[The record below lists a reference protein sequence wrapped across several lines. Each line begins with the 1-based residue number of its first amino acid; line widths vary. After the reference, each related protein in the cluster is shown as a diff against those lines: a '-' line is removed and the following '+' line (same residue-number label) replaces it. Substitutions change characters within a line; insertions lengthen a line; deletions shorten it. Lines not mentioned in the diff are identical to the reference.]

1 MYFEGSHALISKIS
15 EKIKPNF
22 ITLIDHIE
30 IIINN
35 DFSLQRD
42 YSSKEEL
49 IYTF

>member
-1 MYFEGSHALISKIS
+1 MYFEGSHALIYNIS

-22 ITLIDHIE
+22 ITLVDHIKM
-30 IIINN
+30 IINN

-42 YSSKEEL
+42 YFSKEEL